1 MISIKRK
8 HLRAGLALLAGGTA
22 AMPAAAQVQPYG
34 QQQLAP
40 YKEDAGTALNR
51 HLRTLA
57 DQPRNLQALTG
68 AGKAALQLGDPQAA
82 LTFFARA
89 EEIAPRDG
97 RVKAG
102 MGSAFLA
109 MEQPIPAMK
118 FFDEAM
124 ALGVPEAEFSGDR
137 GLAFDLAGNPRR
149 AQADYSMA
157 LRRGEDPEVRRRLA
171 LSLAI
176 SGDRNQALAT
186 IDDQLRRQDR
196 AAWRT
201 RAFILALSGDVAEAT
216 RTTESVMPGMAS
228 QLSPFYAKLA
238 GLNPAQRA
246 AAVHFGHMPSGASA
260 GTQYAGIPQYPPAAP
275 PAVRQSAPQPTP
287 VTSAPQPAPPAQR
300 QQRTQPPRDR
310 YDPFDRYGM
319 RSSRST
325 RSAEQ
330 QARETAAPQRQT
342 PPAPVQ
348 QQLPVAV
355 QTQPPLRQ
363 AQPVQ
368 VQPQPQPQP
377 VQVQPQP
384 AQAQAQ
390 RPVSGPP
397 ADLPADLP
405 RQQPVAQAPAVVAQQ
420 APVVAPT
427 IAPGFSV
434 QANPI
439 QQASPAPAAIV
450 PVEIAASTVSQ
461 ARSDTPAAAA
471 PAPAEEA
478 PAEHAAQPE
487 PGFADIAAA
496 IAKLPSESPPQPIVP
511 AEPAPTTFAQLG
523 VKPAPKPAAPRAE
536 PKKSVAETKKEEPKQ
551 DSSKKQ
557 EFAKKEESSKKEES
571 EKKEPAKKE
580 PAKKEALTKKE
591 EAAKKAEEAKK
602 AEPAKPKE
610 PSRIW
615 VQVAGGADKNALPR
629 EYARLKDKAPKLLA
643 GQSAWTTPLR
653 ATNRLLVGPFK
664 SEKEAQD
671 LVNELN
677 KAGFSAFTWTSPAG
691 QEIEKLG
698 K

>member
-1 MISIKRK
+1 MISIKKK
-8 HLRAGLALLAGGTA
+8 HLQAGLMLLTGGTA
-22 AMPAAAQVQPYG
+22 FAAIPAAAQVQPYG
-34 QQQLAP
+34 QQYAP

-57 DQPRNLQALTG
+57 DQPRNLSALTG

-149 AQADYSMA
+149 AQADYTMA
-157 LRRGEDPEVRRRLA
+157 LRREEDPEVRRRLA

-176 SGDRNQALAT
+176 SGNRNQALAT

-216 RTTESVMPGMAS
+216 RTTETVMPAMAS
-228 QLSPFYAKLA
+228 QLTPFYAKLA
-238 GLNPAQRA
+238 SLNPAQRA
-246 AAVHFGHMPSGASA
+246 AAVHFGHMPTGASA
-260 GTQYAGIPQYPPAAP
+260 GTQYAGIPQYPQPVP
-275 PAVRQSAPQPTP
+275 PAVQQSVPQAAPLTSARQQTPTP
-287 VTSAPQPAPPAQR
+287 TR
-300 QQRTQPPRDR
+300 QQRTQPVRER
-310 YDPFDRYGM
+310 YDPFDRYGR
-319 RSSRST
+319 RSR

-330 QARETAAPQRQT
+330 SAKTATAPQRQVPAAT
-342 PPAPVQ
+342 PAIHPPQ
-348 QQLPVAV
+348 QPVAIA
-355 QTQPPLRQ
+355 Q
-363 AQPVQ
+363 A
-368 VQPQPQPQP
+368 QPQP
-377 VQVQPQP
+377 VQPQP
-384 AQAQAQ
+384 VQTEVQ

-397 ADLPADLP
+397 ADAPANLPQ
-405 RQQPVAQAPAVVAQQ
+405 QQPATSPPAVVAQQ
-420 APVVAPT
+420 LPAAEVRPVISQPA
-427 IAPGFSV
+427 APGFSV
-434 QANPI
+434 RLPPPEQA
-439 QQASPAPAAIV
+439 APTAIV
-450 PVEIAASTVSQ
+450 PVEIAASTVSEP
-461 ARSDTPAAAA
+461 ASTSTATTTNAPAAASNERPAA
-471 PAPAEEA
+471 PAAD
-478 PAEHAAQPE
+478 
-487 PGFADIAAA
+487 FADIAAA
-496 IAKLPSESPPQPIVP
+496 IAKLPSDSLPASATATERAPI
-511 AEPAPTTFAQLG
+511 ALAQLEP
-523 VKPAPKPAAPRAE
+523 KPAPKAVAPRQE
-536 PKKSVAETKKEEPKQ
+536 PKTKPPAETKKEEQ
-551 DSSKKQ
+551 
-557 EFAKKEESSKKEES
+557 AKKEAPKKEAPAKKEA
-571 EKKEPAKKE
+571 EKKESEKKE

-591 EAAKKAEEAKK
+591 EAAKKADAAKK
-602 AEPAKPKE
+602 AEPVKPKE

-629 EYARLKDKAPKLLA
+629 EYARLKDRAGKLLT

-653 ATNRLLVGPFK
+653 FTNRLLVGPFK
-664 SEKEAQD
+664 SEKEAQE

-677 KAGFSAFTWTSPAG
+677 KVGFSAFTWTSPAG